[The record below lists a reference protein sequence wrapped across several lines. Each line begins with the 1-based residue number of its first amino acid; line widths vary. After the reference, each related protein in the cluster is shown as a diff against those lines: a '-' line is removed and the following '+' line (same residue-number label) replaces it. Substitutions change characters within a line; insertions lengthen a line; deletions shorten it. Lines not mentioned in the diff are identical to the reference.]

1 MEKEMSLIEVIN
13 SGKPLEIK
21 RAMSVKM
28 SLKGYLEKDIAN
40 LLEVSVQFVRKWKGI
55 YLAEGASGLLLKYK
69 GSEGY
74 LSIEEKSEVIA
85 YITKHEHIE
94 LEQLIKYVWE
104 AYGVEYN
111 SKKSYYD
118 LLHEGGKSWGGSNT
132 SKKKPSQWNTKD
144 SQEKTDK

>member
-1 MEKEMSLIEVIN
+1 MLLKEVME

-28 SLKGYLEKDIAN
+28 SLRGDAEKDIAN

-55 YLAEGASGLLLKYK
+55 YLTEGAKGILLKYK

-74 LSIEEKSEVIA
+74 LSREEKFKVIE
-85 YITKHEHIE
+85 YIKQHEHIE
-94 LEQLIKYVWE
+94 LEVLVNYIFE
-104 AYGVEYN
+104 TYGVEYN

-118 LLHEGGKSWGGSNT
+118 LLHEAGKSW
-132 SKKKPSQWNTKD
+132 KKTEQWNSHF
-144 SQEKTDK
+144 SQL